1 MSKRAEFPN
10 IERLDGRTCISGKIR
25 RCGRMVSE
33 IFRVRLLPFNITSSQ
48 LSILFIVAKMD
59 NVTQNLLSEW
69 LVLEKS
75 TVSRNMKRLLD
86 RKLIQKESGKTFS
99 MTHDGKVLLEE
110 IVPEWE
116 EAMKEVRQKIK
127 GEGEEALNLLI
138 TRLLN

>member
-1 MSKRAEFPN
+1 MPKRTNFPN

-59 NVTQNLLSEW
+59 NVTQNLLSDW

-86 RKLIQKESGKTFS
+86 RKLIQKGSGKTFS
-99 MTHDGKVLLEE
+99 MTQDGKELLED
-110 IVPEWE
+110 IIPEWE
-116 EAMKEVRQKIK
+116 EAMKEVRKK
-127 GEGEEALNLLI
+127 LKADGEDALNLLM
-138 TRLLN
+138 TRLRN